1 MASDFAVPGSH
12 TKLSPGMILA
22 RQDRI
27 TVWALPGVYL
37 LVLGVG
43 FIFTFYDIFDI
54 NVSFIQTCT
63 QVASGCT
70 PANASTYLG
79 LPTLLNL
86 IGYVVG
92 ALSLTAI
99 ADRFGRRN
107 TMLLTMAI
115 TGIGALL
122 SGLSQDIVFFN
133 ITRFITGIGIGAD
146 LAVVNTYIG
155 EMAPT
160 AGRARFT
167 SFVFINSSLGA
178 FLGIWL
184 GLLLTTPSASF
195 PLGLSFALAGPH
207 FEGIGWRWMYFIA
220 TILCACGIVM
230 RTILPESSRWL
241 ASTDQLERADAIVSR
256 MEERASRKQALPL
269 VTAEVQVHHE
279 EQMGYREIFSNA
291 QYVRRMLL
299 LLGVWLLGYVTIYT
313 ISAGFTSIMASL
325 GYPAPEAG
333 LIAAIGTFGFI
344 ACAVFAVLF
353 GERLERKYWLPIGA
367 VVTLIGGILIAISA
381 PARTG
386 EIPWGHFIGAFILF
400 FGFNMWVP
408 MTYAWSAENFPT
420 RARVTGFGLVDGVG
434 HIGGGLGLLAIAP
447 ILPGI
452 GALPS
457 FLLIAGFLIVSAII
471 AQFGV
476 NTRGK
481 ALEDVS
487 P

>member
-1 MASDFAVPGSH
+1 MASHSASSGTD
-12 TKLSPGMILA
+12 TKLSPGLILA

-27 TVWALPGVYL
+27 TVWALPGIYL
-37 LVLGVG
+37 LVLGMG

-63 QVASGCT
+63 QIAPGCT
-70 PANASTYLG
+70 PANSASYLG

-86 IGYVVG
+86 VGYVIG
-92 ALSLTAI
+92 ALSLTAF
-99 ADRFGRRN
+99 ADRFGRRT
-107 TMLLTMAI
+107 TMLLTLVI

-122 SGLSQDIVFFN
+122 SGLSGDIVFFN
-133 ITRFITGIGIGAD
+133 ITRLITGIGIGAD

-160 AGRARFT
+160 SGRARFT
-167 SFVFINSSLGA
+167 SLIFINSSLGA

-184 GLLLTTPSASF
+184 GLLLTTATAPL
-195 PLGLSFALAGPH
+195 PLGLPFALAGPS
-207 FEGIGWRWMYFIA
+207 FSNGWRWMYFIA
-220 TILCACGIVM
+220 TILCAVGILM
-230 RTILPESSRWL
+230 RTLLPESSRWL
-241 ASTDQLERADAIVSR
+241 VSTDQLDKADTIVDR
-256 MEERASRKQALPL
+256 MEHIAASKQTLSP
-269 VTAEVQVHHE
+269 VTTAIDVRPEA
-279 EQMGYREIFSNA
+279 QMGYGEIFSNPR
-291 QYVRRMLL
+291 YVRRMLI
-299 LLGVWLLGYVTIYT
+299 LLGVWLLGYVTVYT

-325 GYPAPEAG
+325 GYPPPEAG

-344 ACAVFAVLF
+344 GCAIFAAFF

-367 VVTLIGGILIAISA
+367 VVTLIGGVLIALSP
-381 PARTG
+381 PAHAS

-420 RARVTGFGLVDGVG
+420 RARVTGFGIVDGVG
-434 HIGGGLGLLAIAP
+434 HIGGGLGLVAIAP

-452 GALPS
+452 GPLFS
-457 FLLIAGFLIVSAII
+457 FVLIAGFLIVSAII
-471 AQFGV
+471 AQFGI
-476 NTRGK
+476 NTRGR